1 MLLYPYFSTLKKRMQ
16 QKNTRTR
23 KRKKHKLPQVIF
35 MSLLLAITSSI
46 DSFFIGA
53 SLKASN
59 ILLTKK
65 DFLEMFIA
73 SFLFIFLLELL
84 CNILSLSII
93 NPYMKAVLFF
103 ILGIYNLKEQEEQPL
118 NQKIT
123 TKEKLLLIIGNSID
137 GFLVSLTLPSYP
149 VLYLSILFSGITILL
164 LLTGYKIPIPKKEK
178 LSSLT
183 SLTYFLIAILSLF

>member
-1 MLLYPYFSTLKKRMQ
+1 
-16 QKNTRTR
+16 
-23 KRKKHKLPQVIF
+23 

-84 CNILSLSII
+84 CNILSFSII

-118 NQKIT
+118 SKKIT

>member
-1 MLLYPYFSTLKKRMQ
+1 
-16 QKNTRTR
+16 
-23 KRKKHKLPQVIF
+23 

-93 NPYMKAVLFF
+93 NPYMKALLFF
-103 ILGIYNLKEQEEQPL
+103 IQGIYNLKEQEEQPL

>member
-1 MLLYPYFSTLKKRMQ
+1 
-16 QKNTRTR
+16 
-23 KRKKHKLPQVIF
+23 
-35 MSLLLAITSSI
+35 
-46 DSFFIGA
+46 
-53 SLKASN
+53 
-59 ILLTKK
+59 
-65 DFLEMFIA
+65 
-73 SFLFIFLLELL
+73 
-84 CNILSLSII
+84 
-93 NPYMKAVLFF
+93 MKAVLFF
-103 ILGIYNLKEQEEQPL
+103 ILGIYNLKEQEEQHL

>member
-1 MLLYPYFSTLKKRMQ
+1 MQ

-84 CNILSLSII
+84 CNILSFSII

-118 NQKIT
+118 NQKNNNQRKT
-123 TKEKLLLIIGNSID
+123 SSYHWKL
-137 GFLVSLTLPSYP
+137 YRW
-149 VLYLSILFSGITILL
+149 LSCFINTTILS
-164 LLTGYKIPIPKKEK
+164 
-178 LSSLT
+178 SSLPKYFIFRDYNT
-183 SLTYFLIAILSLF
+183 SSFNRI

>member
-1 MLLYPYFSTLKKRMQ
+1 
-16 QKNTRTR
+16 
-23 KRKKHKLPQVIF
+23 

-53 SLKASN
+53 SLEASN

-84 CNILSLSII
+84 CNILFLSII
-93 NPYMKAVLFF
+93 NPYMKAILFF

-149 VLYLSILFSGITILL
+149 VLYLSFLFSGITILL

>member
-1 MLLYPYFSTLKKRMQ
+1 
-16 QKNTRTR
+16 
-23 KRKKHKLPQVIF
+23 

-53 SLKASN
+53 SLEASN

-84 CNILSLSII
+84 CNILFLSI
-93 NPYMKAVLFF
+93 MKAILFF

-149 VLYLSILFSGITILL
+149 VLYLSFLFSGITILL

>member
-84 CNILSLSII
+84 CNILSFSII

-118 NQKIT
+118 SKKIT

>member
-84 CNILSLSII
+84 CNILSFSII

-118 NQKIT
+118 SKKIT
-123 TKEKLLLIIGNSID
+123 TKEKLLLIIENSID

>member
-1 MLLYPYFSTLKKRMQ
+1 
-16 QKNTRTR
+16 
-23 KRKKHKLPQVIF
+23 

-103 ILGIYNLKEQEEQPL
+103 ILGIYNLKEQPL

-137 GFLVSLTLPSYP
+137 GFLVSLTLPFYP

>member
-16 QKNTRTR
+16 QKNTKTR

-84 CNILSLSII
+84 CNILSFSII

-118 NQKIT
+118 SKKIT

-137 GFLVSLTLPSYP
+137 GFLVSLTLSYYP
-149 VLYLSILFSGITILL
+149 VLYLSFLFSGITILL